1 MMMFD
6 MAKMMKQAKK
16 MQDKMMEI
24 QDELAGTTI
33 VGKSSCGKV
42 QISCTGKFEEWNVTG
57 LEGVEPA
64 EANAKVQEALEDL
77 TKQIMEQTQSR
88 MGELTK
94 GLNIPGLKLPGM

>member
-24 QDELAGTTI
+24 QDELANTEM
-33 VGKSSCGKV
+33 VGKSSAGDV
-42 QISCTGKFEEWNVTG
+42 SVSCTGKFENWNVSG
-57 LEGVEPA
+57 LTNEQNE
-64 EANAKVQEALEDL
+64 KVQQALEAL
-77 TKQIMEQTQSR
+77 TAQIMEQTQNR
-88 MGELTK
+88 MGDLTK

>member
-24 QDELAGTTI
+24 QDELANTEMQ
-33 VGKSSCGKV
+33 GKSTSGDV
-42 QISCTGKFEEWNVTG
+42 SVSCTGKFENWQVEG
-57 LEGVEPA
+57 LSA
-64 EANAKVQEALEDL
+64 EDNKKVKQALESL
-77 TKQIMEQTQSR
+77 TAQIMEQTQSR
-88 MGELTK
+88 MGDLTK